1 MLTLQVI
8 ACIGIITGAFLL
20 FQIRLN
26 DFTGNIFHRLLD
38 APKGIREEILEETK
52 RRKKSYFRREIEEV
66 QEILKTTDR
75 EELFP
80 LLCTA
85 SLLLFA
91 AGAAIAVMI
100 GNVFL
105 VPVLACGFLFLP
117 FWYIRLTASH
127 FKKDVSSELETAL
140 SIITTAYLRS
150 EDILTSVEENLEYL
164 NPPVKTVFADFVSR
178 IRLIDP
184 DLEAALEELKG
195 KIENDVFMEWVDAL
209 KSCLYDR
216 SLKTTLTPI
225 VAKLSDMRIVNAEL
239 EYLVFEPRKEFI
251 TMVVLAVGNIPLL
264 YFLNQSW
271 YDTLMHTI
279 PGQIMLAVT
288 GAIIFVSTACGLFLL
303 LSGILKLPTLRTGR
317 AMMQSGKKEK
327 KLQKTLDAFYMDGAA
342 YLGKYIGMN
351 AYKKSRMQNVLNA
364 AGLKMTPETYM
375 AYAYLKA
382 GSIFLLILPALH
394 VFPLLAILIVLLGV
408 MVYYKETRKAEEL
421 VREKR
426 EQIEGEL
433 YRFVST
439 ITQELKNS
447 RDVLSM
453 LEHYKENAGEMFQK
467 ELDIVCAD
475 MRSSSYEAAL
485 TRFEARLNSPQ
496 LSDVVRGLIGVLRGD
511 DGAVYFQMLTHD
523 FKQAELQRLK
533 AKAAKIPPKIRVFS
547 FAMLLC
553 FLATYFAIIGYEIV
567 KSMGTLF

>member
-1 MLTLQVI
+1 MKIVLIVV
-8 ACIGIITGAFLL
+8 F
-20 FQIRLN
+20 
-26 DFTGNIFHRLLD
+26 
-38 APKGIREEILEETK
+38 IL
-52 RRKKSYFRREIEEV
+52 
-66 QEILKTTDR
+66 
-75 EELFP
+75 
-80 LLCTA
+80 
-85 SLLLFA
+85 
-91 AGAAIAVMI
+91 
-100 GNVFL
+100 
-105 VPVLACGFLFLP
+105 
-117 FWYIRLTASH
+117 
-127 FKKDVSSELETAL
+127 
-140 SIITTAYLRS
+140 
-150 EDILTSVEENLEYL
+150 
-164 NPPVKTVFADFVSR
+164 
-178 IRLIDP
+178 
-184 DLEAALEELKG
+184 
-195 KIENDVFMEWVDAL
+195 
-209 KSCLYDR
+209 
-216 SLKTTLTPI
+216 
-225 VAKLSDMRIVNAEL
+225 
-239 EYLVFEPRKEFI
+239 
-251 TMVVLAVGNIPLL
+251 MV
-264 YFLNQSW
+264 
-271 YDTLMHTI
+271 
-279 PGQIMLAVT
+279 
-288 GAIIFVSTACGLFLL
+288 CGLFLL

-327 KLQKTLDAFYMDGAA
+327 KLQKILDAFYMDGAA

-394 VFPLLAILIVLLGV
+394 VFPLLAIMLVLLGV

-553 FLATYFAIIGYEIV
+553 FLATYFAIIGYEII

>member
-178 IRLIDP
+178 IRIIDP

-394 VFPLLAILIVLLGV
+394 VFPLLAIMLVLLGV